1 MSMNREDKSI
11 PKVIYEITFWM
22 TFLYREA
29 SRCTSADC
37 KLFFNSLTSP
47 FLFDSLKNVVVLV
60 DMLNLILNC
69 RNVVHLTSLD
79 KYHSFNPQPILT
91 QFKFA
96 IFRCKTKRKHSFLKV
111 KCFRASL
118 IFPARD
124 TTCYP
129 TWGINYAG
137 TVSNLPQPD
146 IQAWLYWKETET
158 KLAAFNSFL
167 VFCKVR

>member
-1 MSMNREDKSI
+1 
-11 PKVIYEITFWM
+11 M

-60 DMLNLILNC
+60 DMLNRILNC

-111 KCFRASL
+111 KCFRA
-118 IFPARD
+118 FPRQRH
-124 TTCYP
+124 YVLS
-129 TWGINYAG
+129 YMK
-137 TVSNLPQPD
+137 
-146 IQAWLYWKETET
+146 Y
-158 KLAAFNSFL
+158 KLCRNSFQSFSTRHTGLAVLERKRNKMAAFNSFL